1 MLLYRSDVELLA
13 PVRTV
18 PVPDET
24 QLLEHIQR
32 AIHRGWCRETLALA
46 TTLHDLRSGDVTVG
60 LRQHLDDRAA
70 LRRPAKAALAQP
82 ICHGV
87 PRDRE

>member
-1 MLLYRSDVELLA
+1 MLLFRSDVELLA
-13 PVRTV
+13 PVRGV

-24 QLLEHIQR
+24 QLLEHVER
-32 AIHRGWCRETLALA
+32 AIHRGCRETLALA